1 MKTELKP
8 CPFCGG
14 KAKFDE
20 QYKGIY
26 VVRCSV
32 CGIRVMESA
41 IFAEPEEII
50 GAWNRRAGNDIRKE
64 LEKMNHMEQVAKMLG
79 VELGE
84 RFKVMRQ
91 GAISSSEFCITEN
104 GLYEKFRDQ
113 SSINSPVLKNLLI
126 GDAEIVKI
134 PWKPKDGEKV
144 WLFSWMLEDVE
155 SYSID
160 IDAVEDLALYK
171 LGKLYYTREEAEA
184 HAEEDKAYWNEI
196 RKELEE

>member
-32 CGIRVMESA
+32 CGIGAMESA
-41 IFAEPEEII
+41 IFAEPEELI
-50 GAWNRRAGNDIRKE
+50 GAWNRRVGNDMRKE
-64 LEKMNHMEQVAKMLG
+64 LEKMNYMEKIADMLD

-84 RFKVMRQ
+84 RFKIKELGFVFYIDTDGFFADLDDDTVYQDNARLVKLLT
-91 GAISSSEFCITEN
+91 GEWKI
-104 GLYEKFRDQ
+104 EK
-113 SSINSPVLKNLLI
+113 L
-126 GDAEIVKI
+126 
-134 PWKPKDGEKV
+134 PWKPKNGEIA
-144 WLFSWMLEDVE
+144 
-155 SYSID
+155 YY
-160 IDAVEDLALYK
+160 IDADRKMRCIEFSDLNCKDLVLYK
-171 LGKLYYTREEAEA
+171 LGKLYRTKEEAEA

>member
-1 MKTELKP
+1 
-8 CPFCGG
+8 
-14 KAKFDE
+14 
-20 QYKGIY
+20 
-26 VVRCSV
+26 
-32 CGIRVMESA
+32 
-41 IFAEPEEII
+41 
-50 GAWNRRAGNDIRKE
+50 
-64 LEKMNHMEQVAKMLG
+64 MNHMKQVVKMLG

-84 RFKVMRQ
+84 RFKVMCQ

-113 SSINSPVLKNLLI
+113 SSINSPVLKKLLI